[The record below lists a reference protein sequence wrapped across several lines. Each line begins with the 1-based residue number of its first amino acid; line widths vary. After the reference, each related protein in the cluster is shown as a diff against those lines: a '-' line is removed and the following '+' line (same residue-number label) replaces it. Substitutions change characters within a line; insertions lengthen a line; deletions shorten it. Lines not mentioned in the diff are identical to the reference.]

1 MQVSRVSQQ
10 NNTNFNAI
18 RYVNKGA
25 LNKQAL
31 EAIEAIEN
39 ASVLKSIEK
48 KYPNAAIIFDK
59 FYDHE
64 DETHT
69 LLANIKLAKNKNY
82 RWTLSSHREEVP
94 NEHFINF
101 IKTASLEE
109 IENNAVEKLDPIASV
124 TIIPKTPS
132 LIDRIKKYLKSNF
145 K

>member
-18 RYVNKGA
+18 KYVNKGV

-31 EAIEAIEN
+31 EAIEN
-39 ASVLKSIEK
+39 ARVLESIEK

-59 FYDHE
+59 FYDYE

-109 IENNAVEKLDPIASV
+109 IENNAVEKLDPIGSV
-124 TIIPKTPS
+124 KIIPKTPS
-132 LIDRIKKYLKSNF
+132 LIDRIKKIF
-145 K
+145 KK